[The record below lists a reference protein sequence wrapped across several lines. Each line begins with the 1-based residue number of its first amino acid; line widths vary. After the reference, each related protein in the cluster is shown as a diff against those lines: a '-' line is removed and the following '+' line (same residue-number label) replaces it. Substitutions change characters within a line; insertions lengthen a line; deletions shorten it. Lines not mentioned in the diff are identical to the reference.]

1 MTLHKYS
8 LTFKESN
15 ELPVNSSSDQTLP
28 CISYEIQTM
37 TRCVN
42 SQMTV
47 KIDFVVSNMEKS
59 ILGIMKPRKANSMKI
74 NDLIMK

>member
-1 MTLHKYS
+1 
-8 LTFKESN
+8 
-15 ELPVNSSSDQTLP
+15 
-28 CISYEIQTM
+28 M
-37 TRCVN
+37 TRYVN

-47 KIDFVVSNMEKS
+47 KIDSILSFVGSKKEKS

>member
-1 MTLHKYS
+1 M
-8 LTFKESN
+8 
-15 ELPVNSSSDQTLP
+15 PG
-28 CISYEIQTM
+28 ISTSIYYEIQTM

-47 KIDFVVSNMEKS
+47 KIDSILLFVGSKKEKS